1 MGSVLL
7 LGFLIGLR
15 HAIEAD
21 HVAAV
26 ASLTGRSKSLAAA
39 ARLAAAW
46 GLGHT
51 LMLFAVGTA
60 VILMDTVM
68 PERIAQYLELA
79 VGIMLCWLGYDV
91 LRRLIRERI
100 HFHLHRHS
108 SPYDSATN
116 DGAANHFHAHSHKGE
131 ASHQRSPHDHQHR
144 AKHAHGHMRRRAFII
159 GLVHGMAGSSALILL
174 TLGQFDSWWPAFLYM
189 GLFGLGTMLG
199 MVLLSAAI
207 SLPLQKLAN
216 SLTWTHNAIHAVT
229 GTATIGLGF
238 WLIYD
243 IGFAGGLITG

>member
-26 ASLTGRSKSLAAA
+26 AALTSRSKSLAAA

-51 LMLFAVGTA
+51 LMLFAVGA
-60 VILMDTVM
+60 VVIMADTVM

-100 HFHLHRHS
+100 HFHQHRHE
-108 SPYDSATN
+108 N
-116 DGAANHFHAHSHKGE
+116 GEGGEDGMDGGANHFHAHSHKG
-131 ASHQRSPHDHQHR
+131 RLVHDHQH
-144 AKHAHGHMRRRAFII
+144 GHVNGNMRRRAFII

-189 GLFGLGTMLG
+189 ALFGLGTMLG
-199 MVLLSAAI
+199 MALLSVVI

-216 SLTWTHNAIHAVT
+216 SLTWAHNAINGVT
-229 GTATIGLGF
+229 GTATVGLGL

-243 IGFAGGLITG
+243 IGIAGGLILS

>member
-26 ASLTGRSKSLAAA
+26 AALTNRSKSLAAA

-51 LMLFAVGTA
+51 LMLFAVGAA
-60 VILMDTVM
+60 VIMMDSVM

-100 HFHLHRHS
+100 HFHQHRHAS
-108 SPYDSATN
+108 SPA
-116 DGAANHFHAHSHKGE
+116 GAANHFHAHSHKGDT
-131 ASHQRSPHDHQHR
+131 SHQNSAHDHQH
-144 AKHAHGHMRRRAFII
+144 GNMRRRAFII

-189 GLFGLGTMLG
+189 ALFGLGTMLG
-199 MVLLSAAI
+199 MALLSVVI

-216 SLTWTHNAIHAVT
+216 SLTWAHNALNAVT
-229 GTATIGLGF
+229 GTATVGLGV

-243 IGFAGGLITG
+243 IGISGGLIDGLISG

>member
-21 HVAAV
+21 HVAAI
-26 ASLTGRSKSLAAA
+26 AALTSRSKNLSSA

-51 LMLFAVGTA
+51 LMLFAVGAVVMSLDTA
-60 VILMDTVM
+60 V

-79 VGIMLCWLGYDV
+79 VGIMLCWLGCDV
-91 LRRLIRERI
+91 LRRLIGERI
-100 HFHLHRHS
+100 HFHLHRH
-108 SPYDSATN
+108 PRHP
-116 DGAANHFHAHSHKGE
+116 DGGASHFHAHSHKGE
-131 ASHQRSPHDHQHR
+131 NRGETSHRDSPHDHR
-144 AKHAHGHMRRRAFII
+144 HGPAAGNFRRRAFII

-174 TLGQFDSWWPAFLYM
+174 TLGQFETWWPAFLYM
-189 GLFGLGTMLG
+189 ALFGLGTMAG
-199 MVLLSAAI
+199 MALLSVVI
-207 SLPLQKLAN
+207 SVPLRKIAR
-216 SLTWTHNAIHAVT
+216 SLTWAHNALNAAT
-229 GTATIGLGF
+229 GTATIGLGL

-243 IGFAGGLITG
+243 IGFAGGLIGG